1 MTSITV
7 IVPTFNRA
15 AFLGEALTSLT
26 GQTRQVDEIIVWDD
40 GSTDDTEK
48 VAKSMAGPI
57 RYFRSENGG
66 KARALNAAMRE
77 AGGDLIWICDDDDIA
92 APDAAERLAG
102 MLERAP
108 QAGVAGGSYRRFRDD
123 SKTGQRVE
131 SGPGYWPD
139 LSRGAV
145 LRHLLEDI
153 FLFQNATLVRRELYD
168 RAGPFREELA
178 RSIDFDMI
186 VRLAL
191 RAPVVMT
198 EAVLFH
204 QRKHDGARGPASAR
218 HAAARSEAVWKEAD
232 RAVFAPFRESIPL
245 SLYAGLYD
253 GDLAGRAGQLQRA
266 CVYARRT
273 DWNAAME
280 DFEAAAALQPDTG
293 LSEVERDICRR
304 AMAGKHG
311 VSEVLDVEMRGRLV
325 QLARSGPVGA
335 GTAAELARG
344 IMWRAKV
351 AARSGA
357 VREAAEIARFVAAL
371 KLASRGRQ
379 ASKSAPALSERDELP
394 ADCYLA

>member
-15 AFLGEALTSLT
+15 AFLAEALSSLT

-40 GSTDDTEK
+40 GSTDGTTE
-48 VAKSMAGPI
+48 VVQAAAGPI

-77 AGGDLIWICDDDDIA
+77 AAGDLIWICDDDDIA
-92 APDAAERLAG
+92 MPDAAERLAG
-102 MLERAP
+102 LLERTP
-108 QAGVAGGSYRRFRDD
+108 EAGLAGGAYRRFRDD
-123 SKTGQRVE
+123 PKTGIRE
-131 SGPGYWPD
+131 ERGPGYWPD

-153 FLFQNATLVRRELYD
+153 FLFQNATLVRREVYD
-168 RAGPFREELA
+168 RAGPFREDLA
-178 RSIDFDMI
+178 RSIDYDMV

-198 EAVLFH
+198 DAVLFH

-232 RAVFAPFRESIPL
+232 RAVFARFREAIPL
-245 SLYAGLYD
+245 SLYSGLFD
-253 GDLAGRAGQLQRA
+253 GDVADRAGRLQRA

-273 DWNAAME
+273 DWDSASE
-280 DFEAAAALQPDTG
+280 DFEAAAAMYPETE
-293 LSEVERDICRR
+293 LSPVEAETCRR

-311 VSEVLDVEMRGRLV
+311 VAEALSADTRGRLGR
-325 QLARSGPVGA
+325 LAKSGPAGA
-335 GTAAELARG
+335 GIVSELARG
-344 IMWRAKV
+344 VMWRARV
-351 AARSGA
+351 ALQTGA
-357 VREAAEIARFVAAL
+357 VREAARIARFVAAL
-371 KLASRGRQ
+371 NFVGRGRHGST
-379 ASKSAPALSERDELP
+379 AAPSLVERDALP
-394 ADCYLA
+394 AEYFLT